1 MKIAKIDDF
10 KNGWFIGGFEPSI
23 ANTKEFEVCFK
34 SFSAGDTEPTSI
46 QKIATEV
53 TMVVSGSV
61 RINNH
66 VLQAGEI
73 CLISPGESAD
83 FLSIT
88 NSSLIGIKFPSLPTD
103 KSLVK

>member
-23 ANTKEFEVCFK
+23 VYTKEFEVCFK
-34 SFSAGDTEPTSI
+34 SFSSGETEPTSI

-53 TMVVSGSV
+53 TLVVSGSV

-66 VLQAGEI
+66 VLNAGQL

-88 NSSLIGIKFPSLPTD
+88 DSSVIGIKFPSLPSD
-103 KSLVK
+103 KSLVR